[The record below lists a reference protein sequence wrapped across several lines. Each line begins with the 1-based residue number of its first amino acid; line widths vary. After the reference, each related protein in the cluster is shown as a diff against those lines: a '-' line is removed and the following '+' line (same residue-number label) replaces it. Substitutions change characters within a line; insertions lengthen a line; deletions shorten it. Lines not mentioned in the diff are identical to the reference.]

1 MPAGRQLKGF
11 PGKTGLNSLLS
22 KKMRLAEGEKVTG
35 FSELILVLD
44 IFTWY
49 LGDPGLFLILGMWRC
64 VWGFT
69 VCQER
74 APGHL
79 QHLAGGVAGV
89 QDSRKVE

>member
-22 KKMRLAEGEKVTG
+22 KKMRLAEGEKGTG

-49 LGDPGLFLILGMWRC
+49 LGDPGLFLILGMW
-64 VWGFT
+64 GFA

-79 QHLAGGVAGV
+79 QHLAGAVSQV